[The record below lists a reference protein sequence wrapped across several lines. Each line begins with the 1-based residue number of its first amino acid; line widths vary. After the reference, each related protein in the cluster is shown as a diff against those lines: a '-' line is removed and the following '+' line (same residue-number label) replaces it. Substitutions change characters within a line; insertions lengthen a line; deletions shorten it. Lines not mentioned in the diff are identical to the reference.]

1 MHKFVSFNHRI
12 KSVTKTNLS
21 AISSA
26 ALFGKGVFTTIGI
39 YNSEP
44 FLWPKHWRRLTENAN
59 RLGIDLSDFSSEL
72 VRRSLTDL
80 VKKNSLSTGRARLT
94 FFDEKPS
101 QIWAFTSPH
110 KTSLLITTAEFRNV
124 TDIRLI
130 VSGFPINSASPLVN
144 IKSCNYLEHLLAIEE
159 ARRRGFDEAV
169 RLNELGQITAGCLA
183 NIFWLKDEKI
193 YTPSLKTGCLAGTMR
208 EFLLEKF
215 EVFEVEKPLANLRKA
230 DGIFLTSAGLKIA
243 GVKQFETRVFN
254 DSKAFLKLKADFAK
268 LLKT

>member
-1 MHKFVSFNHRI
+1 MVS
-12 KSVTKTNLS
+12 KTNLS

-26 ALFGKGVFTTIGI
+26 ALFGKGVFTTIAI
-39 YNSEP
+39 DNSEP

-72 VRRSLTDL
+72 VRLSLTDII
-80 VKKNSLSTGRARLT
+80 KKNSLRTGRARLT

-101 QIWAFTSPH
+101 QIWSFKSPH

-124 TDIRLI
+124 AEVRLT
-130 VSGFPINSASPLVN
+130 VSGFPVTSASPLVN
-144 IKSCNYLEHLLAIEE
+144 IKSCNYLENLLAVEE
-159 ARRRGFDEAV
+159 ARRRGFDEAL
-169 RLNELGQITAGCLA
+169 RLNERGHITAGCLA
-183 NIFWLKDEKI
+183 NVFWLKGNKI

-208 EFLLEKF
+208 EFLLENF
-215 EVFEVEKPLANLRKA
+215 EIFEVEKPLTNLRKA

-243 GVKQFETRVFN
+243 EVKQFETRIFKP
-254 DSKAFLKLKADFAK
+254 SKAFSKLEADFAK